1 MKFHFFHLMPYPE
14 LPADLRD
21 RYRSVWVDL
30 PVKEIYDPVVGNRA
44 YNEYLDELEYADSV
58 GFDGICVNEHHQNGY
73 GGMPSPNLMA
83 ATLARRTSSA
93 KIVVLGNT
101 VPLYNPPTR
110 IAEEFAMLDVLS
122 GGRLVAGMPLGSAM
136 DAAYAMGQSPTTLRE
151 KHREGVDL
159 ITRAWKADA
168 PFAFNGKYTQLRYVN
183 PWPRPIQEPHPPVWI
198 PGTGSVETWSWCV
211 DNDYLY
217 AYLSFFGYEGA
228 KRMMDGYWD
237 VVADGGRE
245 KNPYSAGFVQTV
257 AVADSDAQAEDLY
270 SEAATYFYNRCLY
283 LYPGFVSPP
292 GYMSSASMRKGIEG
306 QMQQAAAM
314 SPDLTWDQMIER
326 GYIIAGHPDT
336 VTERLDEL
344 TTQLNVGQLM
354 LLLHFGN
361 LSRDA
366 TMNNIARFASDV
378 APRLRSKFSEY
389 EDRWTPR
396 ENREVSTTPVGGPQ

>member
-93 KIVVLGNT
+93 RIVVLGNT

-122 GGRLVAGMPLGSAM
+122 NGRLVAGMPLGSAM
-136 DAAYAMGQSPTTLRE
+136 DTVYAMGQSPTTLRE
-151 KHREGVDL
+151 RYRESVDL
-159 ITRAWKADA
+159 ITRAWKSDK

-183 PWPRPIQEPHPPVWI
+183 PWPRPMQDPHPPVWI

-211 DNDYLY
+211 ENDYLY

-228 KRMMDGYWD
+228 KKMMDGYWE
-237 VVADGGRE
+237 VVTEQGKE
-245 KNPYSAGFVQTV
+245 TNPYSAGFVQSV
-257 AVADSDAQAEDLY
+257 AVADSDAHAEDLY
-270 SEAATYFYNRCLY
+270 SEAAQYFYNRCLY

-292 GYMSSASMRKGIEG
+292 GYMSAASMRKGIEG

-314 SPDLTWDQMIER
+314 SPDLTWKQMIER

-361 LSRDA
+361 LPRET
-366 TMNNIARFASDV
+366 TMNNIGRFASEV
-378 APRLRSKFSEY
+378 APKLRSKFSGY
-389 EDRWTPR
+389 ADRWTPR
-396 ENREVSTTPVGGPQ
+396 ATRPVSATPLGGAQ

>member
-44 YNEYLDELEYADSV
+44 YHEYLDELEYADSV

-83 ATLARRTSSA
+83 ATLARRTSSSN
-93 KIVVLGNT
+93 IVVLGNT

-136 DAAYAMGQSPTTLRE
+136 DTAYAMGQSPTTLRE
-151 KHREGVDL
+151 KYREGVDL
-159 ITRAWKADA
+159 ITRAWKADE

-183 PWPRPIQEPHPPVWI
+183 PWPRPIQQPHPPIWI
-198 PGTGSVETWSWCV
+198 PGTGSVETWSWCAE
-211 DNDYLY
+211 NDYLY
-217 AYLSFFGYEGA
+217 AYLSFFGYAGA
-228 KRMMDGYWD
+228 QKMMDGYWD
-237 VVADGGRE
+237 VVAEQGGER
-245 KNPYSAGFVQTV
+245 NPFSAGFVQTV
-257 AVADSDAQAEDLY
+257 AVADSDAHAEDLY

-292 GYMSSASMRKGIEG
+292 GYMSEASMRKGIEG

-314 SPDLTWDQMIER
+314 SPDLTWNQMIER

-336 VTERLDEL
+336 VTEQLNEL
-344 TTQLNVGQLM
+344 TTNLNVGQLM

-361 LSRDA
+361 LSRER
-366 TMNNIARFASDV
+366 TMDNIARFASDV

-396 ENREVSTTPVGGPQ
+396 AVQPAGTTHLGGTK